1 MRVIAKKALVDFYT
15 LYPDAKLS
23 LEDWYRKTIDAQ
35 WTCFA
40 DIKKSFNSVDAV
52 GDNGNSPNYKRKDSN
67 HIYHLSLV
75 TSHYS
80 LVTNL
85 DSFNTISHSQV
96 HIHFLKS
103 SILEFVATTEI
114 PSKDKVSIT

>member
-1 MRVIAKKALVDFYT
+1 MRVIAKKTLVDFYT

-52 GDNGNSPNYKRKDSN
+52 GDNGNSPNCKRKDSN
-67 HIYHLSLV
+67 HICHLSLILIPLIPYL
-75 TSHYS
+75 TPK
-80 LVTNL
+80 
-85 DSFNTISHSQV
+85 FIS
-96 HIHFLKS
+96 IFLKVLS
-103 SILEFVATTEI
+103 LNL
-114 PSKDKVSIT
+114 

>member
-52 GDNGNSPNYKRKDSN
+52 GNKRFVFNIKGNHFNSGSYTIYTQDS
-67 HIYHLSLV
+67 V
-75 TSHYS
+75 YS
-80 LVTNL
+80 ICRY
-85 DSFNTISHSQV
+85 S
-96 HIHFLKS
+96 
-103 SILEFVATTEI
+103 
-114 PSKDKVSIT
+114 

>member
-52 GDNGNSPNYKRKDSN
+52 GDNGNSPNCKRKDSN
-67 HIYHLSLV
+67 H
-75 TSHYS
+75 
-80 LVTNL
+80 
-85 DSFNTISHSQV
+85 
-96 HIHFLKS
+96 HFRIVAL
-103 SILEFVATTEI
+103 ILFTPKILYIRFVGTHKEYDNI
-114 PSKDKVSIT
+114 EDIDKI

>member
-52 GDNGNSPNYKRKDSN
+52 GDNGNSPNCKRKDSN
-67 HIYHLSLV
+67 HICHLSLV

>member
-35 WTCFA
+35 WTYFA

-52 GDNGNSPNYKRKDSN
+52 GDNGNSPNCKRKDSN
-67 HIYHLSLV
+67 HICHLSLV
-75 TSHYS
+75 IIHLS
-80 LVTNL
+80 LILIPLIPYLTPMLSSN
-85 DSFNTISHSQV
+85 
-96 HIHFLKS
+96 FLKTPSLS
-103 SILEFVATTEI
+103 S
-114 PSKDKVSIT
+114 

>member
-52 GDNGNSPNYKRKDSN
+52 GDNGNSPNCKRKDSN
-67 HIYHLSLV
+67 HICHLSIV
-75 TSHYS
+75 
-80 LVTNL
+80 
-85 DSFNTISHSQV
+85 I
-96 HIHFLKS
+96 IH
-103 SILEFVATTEI
+103 
-114 PSKDKVSIT
+114 

>member
-1 MRVIAKKALVDFYT
+1 MRVIAKKTLVDFYM

-67 HIYHLSLV
+67 HICHLSLV
-75 TSHYS
+75 IIHLS
-80 LVTNL
+80 LILIPLIPYLTPK
-85 DSFNTISHSQV
+85 FIS
-96 HIHFLKS
+96 IFLKVLS
-103 SILEFVATTEI
+103 LNL
-114 PSKDKVSIT
+114 

>member
-1 MRVIAKKALVDFYT
+1 MRVIAKKTLVDFYT

-52 GDNGNSPNYKRKDSN
+52 GDNGNSPNCKRKDSN
-67 HIYHLSLV
+67 HICLLSLV

-85 DSFNTISHSQV
+85 DSFNTISHS
-96 HIHFLKS
+96 
-103 SILEFVATTEI
+103 
-114 PSKDKVSIT
+114 